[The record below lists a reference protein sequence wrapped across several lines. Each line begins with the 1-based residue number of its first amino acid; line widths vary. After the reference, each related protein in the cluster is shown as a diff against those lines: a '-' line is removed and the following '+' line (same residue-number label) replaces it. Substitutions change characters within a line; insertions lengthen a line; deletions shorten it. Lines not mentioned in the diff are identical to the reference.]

1 MSWKKKQQK
10 LRERV
15 CKASGAKTLSAFDKQ
30 VTRAANGLTTEE
42 ALFVLADKYKV
53 RTSREFEKLSPGSQ
67 QRISDRIFQGSTN
80 NTPGS
85 RTTNPTRTNPIG
97 RAETL
102 MASSRYIDLLEMIQ
116 DDELRD
122 RCADLIKRPR
132 NHDRVF
138 REATTVLEHR
148 VKSLSGITQRMNPQ
162 ALIGKAIAPD
172 PTRAILVVSSDA
184 SEQEGFYKI
193 CAGIEA
199 AFRNRTHHEISNK
212 LTRNDAI
219 KFCGFIDSLLLVLVN
234 AEVHQERT

>member
-1 MSWKKKQQK
+1 MSQRLDPQLLKK
-10 LRERV
+10 
-15 CKASGAKTLSAFDKQ
+15 
-30 VTRAANGLTTEE
+30 
-42 ALFVLADKYKV
+42 LADKIVKSVKYTREQNAKRASRAGVSSEAYFLHWLKEEKIGFQKYKRSLPV
-53 RTSREFEKLSPGSQ
+53 DIQNEARTLIGIPQ
-67 QRISDRIFQGSTN
+67 HIM
-80 NTPGS
+80 NTTTPNRG
-85 RTTNPTRTNPIG
+85 RTEILT
-97 RAETL
+97 
-102 MASSRYIDLLEMIQ
+102 ASSRYIDLLKVIQ

-148 VKSLSGITQRMNPQ
+148 VRSLSGITQKMNPQ

-172 PTRAILVVSSDA
+172 PTRAILVVSSDS

-199 AFRNRTHHEISNK
+199 AFRNRTHHEVSNK

-234 AEVHQERT
+234 AEVHQERI